1 MRLVCLGLL
10 VPVACAFGSFGPGR
24 VQVSVTGKR
33 PAAVLG
39 KPWTVRLAVRPAS
52 FRGTVL
58 VTATGPRLL
67 RARVSRRRGVY
78 RLRLTFPASGRWRL
92 TARAG
97 GMTSRLGTVL
107 VAPAPLVF
115 TEPTSIALEPA
126 GTLLLVENNPGRLL
140 RVDPATGRVTVLVP
154 AMTRPYAVVR
164 APSGDLFVSTESRV
178 ERIGPGGARTTV
190 ADAGTDV
197 GPLAVSPAG
206 DVYYATAT
214 QVFRLAAGSGPP
226 VRVAGTGVEGGGGD
240 GGPALDAQLAAP
252 HGLALAADGA
262 LLVSDAGNGRIRRID
277 PVSGVISALAQVGR
291 PDGLDVLA
299 DGSLVVVDGQA
310 DRVVHLAP
318 SGARLGLVGPVFTIA
333 VRRRGGTRRRDLRPR
348 GRPGRT
354 NPPRGRRRHRHDGL
368 PPLATLSASSS
379 SRRSSF
385 TCGSTAS
392 AGRIGS
398 QRLKSR

>member
-1 MRLVCLGLL
+1 M
-10 VPVACAFGSFGPGR
+10 A
-24 VQVSVTGKR
+24 GKR

-52 FRGTVL
+52 FRGTVM

-67 RARVSRRRGVY
+67 RARVTRRRGVY
-78 RLRLTFPASGRWRL
+78 RLRLTFPAAGRWRL

-115 TEPTSIALEPA
+115 SEPTSIALEPA

-214 QVFRLAAGSGPP
+214 QVFRLAGRLGASGSG
-226 VRVAGTGVEGGGGD
+226 
-240 GGPALDAQLAAP
+240 
-252 HGLALAADGA
+252 
-262 LLVSDAGNGRIRRID
+262 RRH
-277 PVSGVISALAQVGR
+277 R
-291 PDGLDVLA
+291 C
-299 DGSLVVVDGQA
+299 
-310 DRVVHLAP
+310 
-318 SGARLGLVGPVFTIA
+318 
-333 VRRRGGTRRRDLRPR
+333 
-348 GRPGRT
+348 
-354 NPPRGRRRHRHDGL
+354 RGRRRG
-368 PPLATLSASSS
+368 
-379 SRRSSF
+379 RRARARRPA
-385 TCGSTAS
+385 CRRRTAS
-392 AGRIGS
+392 RSQQTARCSSPTPATDGS
-398 QRLKSR
+398 GESIP

>member
-1 MRLVCLGLL
+1 MGCI
-10 VPVACAFGSFGPGR
+10 AFDS
-24 VQVSVTGKR
+24 
-33 PAAVLG
+33 
-39 KPWTVRLAVRPAS
+39 
-52 FRGTVL
+52 
-58 VTATGPRLL
+58 
-67 RARVSRRRGVY
+67 
-78 RLRLTFPASGRWRL
+78 TFPASGRWRL

-97 GMTSRLGTVL
+97 GTTSRLGTVL

-291 PDGLDVLA
+291 PDGLDVA
-299 DGSLVVVDGQA
+299 
-310 DRVVHLAP
+310 
-318 SGARLGLVGPVFTIA
+318 
-333 VRRRGGTRRRDLRPR
+333 R
-348 GRPGRT
+348 GRVAR
-354 NPPRGRRRHRHDGL
+354 RGRRAGRSGRPPRALRRAPGPGRAGLHDRR
-368 PPLATLSASSS
+368 TT
-379 SRRSSF
+379 SRRHP
-385 TCGSTAS
+385 A
-392 AGRIGS
+392 A
-398 QRLKSR
+398 

>member
-1 MRLVCLGLL
+1 M
-10 VPVACAFGSFGPGR
+10 
-24 VQVSVTGKR
+24 
-33 PAAVLG
+33 
-39 KPWTVRLAVRPAS
+39 
-52 FRGTVL
+52 
-58 VTATGPRLL
+58 
-67 RARVSRRRGVY
+67 Y

-107 VAPAPLVF
+107 RRAGAARLHRADVHRARARRDVAARREQSRPAPARRSGDREGDGAGARHDAPVRGRQGALRRPLRLDR
-115 TEPTSIALEPA
+115 EPRRAHRPGRRPHDGRRRGHRRRPA
-126 GTLLLVENNPGRLL
+126 RGLAGRRRLL
-140 RVDPATGRVTVLVP
+140 RHCHPGLPARRQ
-154 AMTRPYAVVR
+154 AR
-164 APSGDLFVSTESRV
+164 ALRSGSQAPVSR
-178 ERIGPGGARTTV
+178 A
-190 ADAGTDV
+190 AAGTA
-197 GPLAVSPAG
+197 GPRSTPSLS
-206 DVYYATAT
+206 
-214 QVFRLAAGSGPP
+214 
-226 VRVAGTGVEGGGGD
+226 
-240 GGPALDAQLAAP
+240 AP

-277 PVSGVISALAQVGR
+277 PVSGVISTLAQLGR

-318 SGARLGLVGPVFTIA
+318 SGTRIGLVGPVFTIG

-354 NPPRGRRRHRHDGL
+354 NPPRRRRRHRHDRL

>member
-1 MRLVCLGLL
+1 M
-10 VPVACAFGSFGPGR
+10 
-24 VQVSVTGKR
+24 
-33 PAAVLG
+33 LG

-333 VRRRGGTRRRDLRPR
+333 YDLAAAPGGVTYVLEAGP
-348 GRPGRT
+348 
-354 NPPRGRRRHRHDGL
+354 
-368 PPLATLSASSS
+368 
-379 SRRSSF
+379 
-385 TCGSTAS
+385 
-392 AGRIGS
+392 AGRIRRVAADGTVTTV
-398 QRLKSR
+398 SRR